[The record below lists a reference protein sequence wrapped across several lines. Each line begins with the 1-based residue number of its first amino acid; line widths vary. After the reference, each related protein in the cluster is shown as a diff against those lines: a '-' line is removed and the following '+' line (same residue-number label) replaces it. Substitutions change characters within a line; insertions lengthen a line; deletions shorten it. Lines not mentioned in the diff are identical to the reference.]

1 MKSIDDLASACIR
14 CGFCLEACPTY
25 RLTGE
30 ESESPRGR
38 IYLIRN
44 ADAGRISW
52 LDTRPHLDRCLGCR
66 ACEPACPSGVQYGA
80 LLEMA
85 RERLGTPPGE
95 RMGLAALTRP
105 ALLKTAVALGELIST
120 DKMPSSVS
128 LLFSEEPP
136 TAAVPKVQ
144 APAEWPPLLERDLP
158 PIRGEVHL
166 LLGCAM
172 RVLFPRVHEATRR
185 LLRRVGFRV
194 TASDPGCCGALHAHA
209 GALGDAHERVARVG
223 TEFDGGLP
231 IVVNSAGCGSWLK
244 EQPEFADRVCDLSEF
259 LLREGLVEG
268 LAAGPGLPIT
278 ATYHDAC
285 HLAHGQGIRAE
296 PRELLAAIP
305 GATWVPLAD
314 SDTCC
319 GSAGIYNLT
328 QPTLA
333 RRLLDRK
340 WKAVEATGSRIVVLG
355 NPGCHAWLAQA
366 ARERGDRIT
375 VVHTAEMLEAS
386 FSGWF
391 E

>member
-1 MKSIDDLASACIR
+1 MNTIDDLASACIR

-38 IYLIRN
+38 IYLMRN
-44 ADAGRISW
+44 ADAGKVTW
-52 LDTRPHLDRCLGCR
+52 EQAKPHLDRCLACR

-80 LLEMA
+80 LLELA
-85 RERLGTPPGE
+85 RARLGTPKGE
-95 RMGLAALTRP
+95 RLALGAMTTPTAFRLGVEVGDLLGLGRIPGLASR
-105 ALLKTAVALGELIST
+105 
-120 DKMPSSVS
+120 
-128 LLFSEEPP
+128 LFTSEGPEVDIPQ
-136 TAAVPKVQ
+136 VQ
-144 APAEWPPLLERDLP
+144 PRSDWPPLAEDGLP
-158 PIRGEVHL
+158 RVRGEVHL

-172 RVLFPRVHEATRR
+172 RVLFPRVHEATVR

-194 TASDPGCCGALHAHA
+194 TVRDPGCCGALHAHA
-209 GALGDAHERVARVG
+209 GSLDEAQVSLERVASAFEG
-223 TEFDGGLP
+223 NLP
-231 IVVNSAGCGSWLK
+231 VVVNAAGCGSWLK
-244 EQPEFADRVCDLSEF
+244 EQAQLRSRVIDISEF
-259 LLREGLVEG
+259 LLREGLLES
-268 LAAGPGLPIT
+268 LASSPGLPVR

-285 HLAHGQGIRAE
+285 HLAHAQGVRAA
-296 PRELLAAIP
+296 PRALLESIP
-305 GATWVPLAD
+305 GATWIPLGE

-319 GSAGIYNLT
+319 GSAGIYNLA
-328 QPTLA
+328 QPRLA

-340 WKAVEATGSRIVVLG
+340 WDCIVRTGARVVVQG

-366 ARERGDRIT
+366 AREHGDRIA